1 MAQGKSGKQGAGV
14 EVKTTIHPEALHL
27 ADHLIKVAHGDNS
40 GDSAP
45 VADVMVAV
53 IPIANE
59 AAGVLAAFV
68 HPSHIAI
75 YAPRDSLPCRLPA
88 SSLNLGNYPVNLDKH
103 HASASLPL
111 QCRHRVMAPQ
121 TLYLGDAPLLAC
133 TPGVQVGY

>member
-53 IPIANE
+53 IP
-59 AAGVLAAFV
+59 
-68 HPSHIAI
+68 
-75 YAPRDSLPCRLPA
+75 
-88 SSLNLGNYPVNLDKH
+88 DKPGYH

-111 QCRHRVMAPQ
+111 QCRHRMMAPQ

-133 TPGVQVGY
+133 TPGAQVGY